1 MVIFEAEAAFLL
13 GLAVGTCSELRPTTA
28 PLLLLLLP
36 LLLVYTPYELEVAA
50 ATVVED
56 R

>member
-1 MVIFEAEAAFLL
+1 MVILEAEAAFLF
-13 GLAVGTCSELRPTTA
+13 GLAVGGPELVLTTA
-28 PLLLLLLP
+28 PLLLLLP